1 MQRSLRLSLSLSGA
15 AALALANT
23 PLLPAAAQ
31 DADIAED
38 LGGVMS
44 ISLKDV
50 VKPTIGFQGAL
61 QGAGTPNQAGIGGF
75 LPLSVGENSVFF
87 ADVLLNANFADYG
100 NDSSIINTTVAGTTI
115 SSSSRLGYRWLNND
129 RSWMFGV
136 NAGYDSRPMNT
147 GNADTGVDVT
157 GKRDVFFQQV
167 AAGLEAVSE
176 TWNFNAYG
184 LFPIGD
190 TEQILNDRYRGGALS
205 TYGLDV
211 GYAITPE
218 WDASIGYYYQ
228 HGDDLTAD
236 DGNGVLAE
244 LAYEITDGLTLGVKV
259 SYDEAFETRVSG
271 NIEYRF
277 GSGNATEV
285 EKKKWQ
291 TPVIQSLTESV
302 KHRNVRVHDGNK
314 RQSQKCSYKSF
325 NSQRIVSTNG
335 NKYQCFPTA
344 TPYGRTDGFVWDN
357 TTTR

>member
-1 MQRSLRLSLSLSGA
+1 MQRSLRLSLSLSGIT
-15 AALALANT
+15 ALALSHGA
-23 PLLPAAAQ
+23 LLPVAAQ
-31 DADIAED
+31 EEDGSAED
-38 LGGVMS
+38 LGVME
-44 ISLKDV
+44 INLKDA
-50 VKPTIGFQGAL
+50 VKFNWGFQGAL

-75 LPLSVGENSVFF
+75 LPIAVGENSVFF

-100 NDSSIINTTVAGTTI
+100 GTSSIINTEVAGTTI
-115 SSSSRLGYRWLNND
+115 STSSRLGYRWLNSD

-157 GKRDVFFQQV
+157 GQRDVFFQQV

-176 TWNFNAYG
+176 SWNFNAYG
-184 LFPIGD
+184 LFPVGD
-190 TEQILNDRYRGGALS
+190 TEQVLNDRYRGGALS

-228 HGDDLTAD
+228 HGDDLTAND
-236 DGNGVLAE
+236 ANGVLAQ
-244 LAYEITDGLTLGVKV
+244 LGYEITDGLRLAVNV

-285 EKKKWQ
+285 EKKTWQ
-291 TPVIQSLTESV
+291 TPVIQALTESV
-302 KHRNVRVHDGNK
+302 KHRVVRVHDANVKVKEVEVVQVCTTKTIKVFGK
-314 RQSQKCSYKSF
+314 KETTKTCTTY
-325 NSQRIVSTNG
+325 
-335 NKYQCFPTA
+335 
-344 TPYGRTDGFVWDN
+344 
-357 TTTR
+357 TTTPTSKTYTD